1 MELCRNEE
9 WLALTPQYVIDAFIA
24 ARKLQNWP
32 KSLTNIVHWFLPE
45 TRRIRAQV
53 RRARELVSPIVEKR
67 RRDPARAA
75 KAFDAIA
82 WTDEIANGRPID
94 NAVFQL
100 GLALAAIHTTAEQ
113 VTHIM
118 FELLEH
124 PDYIDRLRD
133 EITQTLGTG
142 GWKKSS
148 LYNLKLMDSVLKETL
163 QVHAP
168 GVGECYEDCQYKS
181 DADIF
186 ENSDHVSHCATPS
199 AIV

>member
-1 MELCRNEE
+1 MLYFAARISSRVFSGLELCRNEE
-9 WLALTPQYVIDAFIA
+9 WLALTPQYVIDAFMA
-24 ARKLQNWP
+24 ARRLQNWP
-32 KSLTNIVHWFLPE
+32 KSLTRIVHWFLPE
-45 TRRIRAQV
+45 TRRLRAQV
-53 RRARELVSPIVEKR
+53 RRTRELVSPIIEKR

-100 GLALAAIHTTAEQ
+100 GLALAAIHTTTEQ

-118 FELLEH
+118 FELLDH
-124 PDYIDRLRD
+124 PEYIDRLRD
-133 EITQTLGTG
+133 EITQTVGVG

-163 QVHAP
+163 RVHVSD
-168 GVGECYEDCQYKS
+168 VGEYHEDC
-181 DADIF
+181 
-186 ENSDHVSHCATPS
+186 
-199 AIV
+199 

>member
-1 MELCRNEE
+1 
-9 WLALTPQYVIDAFIA
+9 
-24 ARKLQNWP
+24 
-32 KSLTNIVHWFLPE
+32 
-45 TRRIRAQV
+45 
-53 RRARELVSPIVEKR
+53 
-67 RRDPARAA
+67 
-75 KAFDAIA
+75 
-82 WTDEIANGRPID
+82 
-94 NAVFQL
+94 
-100 GLALAAIHTTAEQ
+100 
-113 VTHIM
+113 M

-163 QVHAP
+163 RVHAP